1 MTPTGISS
9 FPRRRESSLIPYLDS
24 RFRGNDGKVAC
35 SPSLVPRVMRRRRA
49 ALYDAKQHKGFTLF
63 ELIIVII
70 IVSIL
75 GVVLLDRFWRYQ
87 EQAEKVAMEQMVGT
101 IKSALSIQVA
111 GLLGKGQLDAIPQLV
126 QENPI
131 NWLTE
136 KPGNYLGEYFDP
148 KPGELEAGNWYF
160 DLKDR
165 QLVYIPQ
172 RHEHFIPAKGARKW
186 VRYKLALVYNPPRG
200 VEESPPELGGVVLSL
215 TTPYKWF

>member
-1 MTPTGISS
+1 MSAAHNPS
-9 FPRRRESSLIPYLDS
+9 FPRRRKSSLIQHLDS
-24 RFRGNDGKVAC
+24 RLRGNDGKVVGR
-35 SPSLVPRVMRRRRA
+35 PSLAPGVMRRLQT
-49 ALYDAKQHKGFTLF
+49 ALYDVKQHKGFTLF

-70 IVSIL
+70 IISVL

-87 EQAEKVAMEQMVGT
+87 EQAEKVAMEQLVGT
-101 IKSALSIQVA
+101 IKSALSIQVS
-111 GLLGKGQLDAIPQLV
+111 GLLGKGQLAAVPQLV
-126 QENPI
+126 HENPI

-165 QLVYIPQ
+165 ALVYIPQ

-186 VRYKLALVYNPPRG
+186 VRYKLALVHNPSRG
-200 VEESPPELGGVVLSL
+200 MESPPELGGVVLGI